1 MSLLLSPFQTLIKA
15 RTGLMLED
23 ANSIDKLASSIQVGM
38 ELECIHSPE
47 RYLAQLT
54 ENQQSFQA
62 LINRLTINETYF
74 FREPEQIDLLVDVFI
89 PQWQQQFG
97 GRPIRILSA
106 GCSSGEEPYS
116 IVMALIERFGEAA
129 LSGFNVVGA
138 DIDSQVLA
146 KAMKAR
152 YNEFSFRGVSVDRR
166 HRFFDRIGD
175 AFQLKEN
182 IRLQVSF
189 KELNLFAPMQSPELR
204 EFDVIF
210 FRNVSIYFD
219 TPTRKTIQQNLNQM
233 LTDQGVLMIG
243 TAETLANDLGVL
255 RLVER
260 NGLFYFSK
268 LSAKADGVVVPNL
281 SKQANRLSAN
291 FVTEEQ
297 PKVPPEPLRPLAIL
311 ADKQKLIHLLA
322 EKQYDQAFP
331 LAEALLIATPQDHQ
345 TRLLKAFILMNR
357 KQWEAAEALLMQALQ
372 QDDWCL
378 DALVLLGL
386 LAKWQ
391 GRIEQAIEWFK
402 KAVYAHSDRWLVHY
416 YLADSYYR
424 QQQSPLALRGFKTAL
439 QLMDKHPELS
449 DLRWVPLDFS
459 MAEMRFLCQ
468 HHIQKLTAQ
477 GKDASHGN

>member
-23 ANSIDKLASSIQVGM
+23 ANSADKLASSIQVGM

-89 PQWQQQFG
+89 PQWQHQFG

-116 IVMALIERFGEAA
+116 IVIALIERFGEAA

-175 AFQLKEN
+175 AFQLKET
-182 IRLQVSF
+182 IRQQVAF

-219 TPTRKTIQQNLNQM
+219 TPTRKTIQQNLSQM

-243 TAETLANDLGVL
+243 
-255 RLVER
+255 
-260 NGLFYFSK
+260 
-268 LSAKADGVVVPNL
+268 
-281 SKQANRLSAN
+281 
-291 FVTEEQ
+291 
-297 PKVPPEPLRPLAIL
+297 
-311 ADKQKLIHLLA
+311 
-322 EKQYDQAFP
+322 
-331 LAEALLIATPQDHQ
+331 
-345 TRLLKAFILMNR
+345 
-357 KQWEAAEALLMQALQ
+357 
-372 QDDWCL
+372 
-378 DALVLLGL
+378 
-386 LAKWQ
+386 
-391 GRIEQAIEWFK
+391 
-402 KAVYAHSDRWLVHY
+402 
-416 YLADSYYR
+416 
-424 QQQSPLALRGFKTAL
+424 
-439 QLMDKHPELS
+439 
-449 DLRWVPLDFS
+449 
-459 MAEMRFLCQ
+459 
-468 HHIQKLTAQ
+468 
-477 GKDASHGN
+477 